1 MWRNWRPHTLL
12 VGLSNG
18 TATLEKSL
26 EFLKILYLKLPYD
39 PAIPLTDRQTGK
51 QIDGEKER
59 GYIYNLQGK

>member
-39 PAIPLTDRQTGK
+39 PAIPLPDRQTGK
-51 QIDGEKER
+51 
-59 GYIYNLQGK
+59 